1 MTLPIAIKSIVK
13 TLKKPGKSMKINC
26 ISSYKRFILITIL
39 RLVFFLL
46 AIFFDSRFL
55 IIILLS
61 VIADLYIRCPKC
73 NQLVGLSK
81 NGYVTFSY
89 FSSIC
94 KKCGQDLKKCKIEPD
109 EITDKRL

>member
-1 MTLPIAIKSIVK
+1 MTLPTATKSIVR
-13 TLKKPGKSMKINC
+13 TSRKPVKSMKINC
-26 ISSYKRFILITIL
+26 ISSYKRFILITIF

-73 NQLVGLSK
+73 NHLVGLSK
-81 NGYVTFSY
+81 NGYVTFDY
-89 FSSIC
+89 FTSVC
-94 KKCGQDLKKCKIEPD
+94 KKCGQDLKRCEIEPD